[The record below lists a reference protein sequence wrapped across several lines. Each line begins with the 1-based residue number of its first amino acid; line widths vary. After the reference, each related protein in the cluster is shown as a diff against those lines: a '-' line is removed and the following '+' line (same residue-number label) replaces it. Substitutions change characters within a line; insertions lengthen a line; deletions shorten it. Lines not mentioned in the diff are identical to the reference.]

1 MEASARE
8 IESVSTDS
16 TTMPVVLDL
25 DDTLI
30 RTNIL
35 HELALVYLKRN
46 PLRAFRL
53 ARWLLKGRAHLK
65 NELAKQVT
73 LDVDSLPVNDEV
85 VAFAEER
92 KALGARVILATA
104 ADSLI
109 ARRIARRFGFIDE
122 VIGTEKG
129 VNLKGAEKARRLAT
143 LFPGGFI
150 YVGDSHADLKV
161 WAVAKSAVV
170 VSDNGNLARRADK
183 VGTVERHLIV
193 GDAGKAMLRTM
204 RPHQWAK
211 NVLVFAPL
219 VLAGMAAE
227 PVAWLQAGL
236 AFLALSLLA
245 SGTYVL
251 NDLLDLQEDRQHWSK
266 RNRPIASGALSIR
279 RALVLCAS
287 LLVAAIALALL
298 AGAAVLGLLA
308 VYATLTI
315 SYSLALKRQP
325 ITDAFVLATL
335 FTMRIGVG
343 IAAVGAIVSPWLLV
357 FSMFLFGSL
366 SLAKRYTEITR
377 MGEHDRTAI
386 AGRGYVATDAPLVL
400 AMGIASGIGAIVIMV
415 LYLIEDAFLA
425 NFYGDTGWLWAFPA
439 ILFLWVGRV
448 WLTSHRGELHDD
460 PVVFAVRDR
469 ASLVMGGFMMLAFI
483 AAVIGPQI

>member
-1 MEASARE
+1 MEASATE
-8 IESVSTDS
+8 LESVRAAGSVL
-16 TTMPVVLDL
+16 PVVLDL

-30 RTNIL
+30 RTNVL
-35 HELALVYLKRN
+35 HELALVYVKRN
-46 PLRAFRL
+46 PLRVFQL
-53 ARWLLKGRAHLK
+53 ARWLLGGKANLKG
-65 NELAKQVT
+65 ELAKRVT
-73 LDVDSLPVNDEV
+73 LDVDNLPVNQDV
-85 VAFAEER
+85 VAFAEEQ
-92 KALGARVILATA
+92 KARGARVVLATA

-129 VNLKGAEKARRLAT
+129 VNLKGAAKATRLASI
-143 LFPGGFI
+143 FPGGFI
-150 YVGDSHADLKV
+150 YVGDSSADLKV

-170 VSDNGNLARRADK
+170 VSDNGSLARRAGK
-183 VGTVERHLIV
+183 VGTVERHVVV
-193 GDAGKAMLRTM
+193 GDAGKAMIRTM

-211 NVLVFAPL
+211 NALVFAPL
-219 VLAGMAAE
+219 VLAGMAGDA
-227 PVAWLQAGL
+227 VAWLQAGL

-266 RNRPIASGALSIR
+266 RHRPIASGALPIR
-279 RALVLCAS
+279 RAVILAS
-287 LLVAAIALALL
+287 ALIVAAVALALL
-298 AGAAVLGLLA
+298 AGPAVLALLA
-308 VYATLTI
+308 IYAALTV
-315 SYSLALKRQP
+315 SYSLVLKRQP

-377 MGEHDRTAI
+377 MAEHERTSV

-400 AMGIASGIGAIVIMV
+400 AMGLALGLGAIVIMV

-425 NFYGDTGWLWAFPA
+425 NFYGDTAWLWAFPA

-448 WLTSHRGELHDD
+448 WLTSHRGELNDD

-469 ASLVMGGFMMLAFI
+469 TSLVMGGFMVLAFVT
-483 AAVIGPQI
+483 AVIGPQI